1 MRQVSVPVTLGSPWF
16 RTLETA
22 ACRATE
28 ARFSAGDVLHP
39 HEHDRP
45 IIAVMLR
52 GSFDTAIAGHRF
64 ECLPDCAWTEP
75 CEERHANYIGRAGA
89 RVLVLQPDP
98 SHASL
103 YDTLGPLVD
112 TVAHVRVPGVSL
124 DARRILA
131 EMDRNDTLSPMAIDA
146 LLVGMLVSVSRGS
159 DACDERG
166 SPAWLRRVRDRLH
179 DEFRS
184 PPSVADLAVTA
195 GVTPTHLCHAFRQ
208 RTGTTIGEYVR
219 QVRATWAADQ
229 LRSTNLSLSA
239 IALSAGYSDQSHFT
253 REARRLLGARPSE
266 YRRNSHRA

>member
-16 RTLETA
+16 RTVETPG
-22 ACRATE
+22 CRATE

-64 ECLPDCAWTEP
+64 ECRPDWAWTEP
-75 CEERHANYIGRAGA
+75 CEERHANFIGRAGA

-98 SHASL
+98 QHAPL
-103 YDTLGPLVD
+103 YETIGPLVD
-112 TVAHVRVPGVSL
+112 TVAHVQVPQVSL
-124 DARRILA
+124 DARRVLA
-131 EMDRNDTLSPMAIDA
+131 EMDHNDTLSALSIDA
-146 LLVGMLVSVSRGS
+146 LLVGMLVAVSRSS
-159 DACDERG
+159 DARRERG
-166 SPAWLRRVRDRLH
+166 SPAWLKRVRDRLH

-184 PPSVADLAVTA
+184 PPSVAELATTA

-219 QVRATWAADQ
+219 QVRAAWAAEQ
-229 LRSTNLSLSA
+229 LRSTELSLSV
-239 IALSAGYSDQSHFT
+239 IALSAGYADQSHFT
-253 REARRLLGARPSE
+253 REVRRLLGARPSD
-266 YRRNSHRA
+266 YRRQGRRA